1 MCTQFNFLFKCGH
14 RGFDKFE
21 NCANFGR
28 SCYGAGGKHK
38 DKIVPD
44 ICNDCKARARL
55 DQGGGDTEKPK
66 DPWWDDDPWR
76 KRRKG

>member
-1 MCTQFNFLFKCGH
+1 MCIQYNFLFKCGH

-21 NCANFGR
+21 NCANFGQ
-28 SCYGAGGKHK
+28 SCFGAGGRHK

-44 ICNDCKARARL
+44 ICNDCKARARIA
-55 DQGGGDTEKPK
+55 QEGDNGKEK